1 MDINAQIY
9 NILCEAIDMKN
20 YQGNKMLYNLT
31 ESEKIN
37 ITDKMVV
44 ALYKSAMNKYNGID
58 FEYIPNAK
66 GDITKL
72 KNYDTLMQSIET
84 LDNIQTQFN
93 TKLNELQIIK
103 ESIRILQAYKKEFCL
118 CFIQDNQF
126 GQAIFNTIVMSI
138 IYGVDMCI
146 NTTISFITTPKSDL
160 NNLMA
165 NQRKYKNESSILFDN
180 MQKINDAA
188 NSGKLKDLFDKL
200 LTKNNF
206 LGSVTASTVIGIAVI
221 SLVGMAVLIIAIRE
235 LIYFFFNSRL
245 KLADYF
251 RKQAKFLELN
261 IAELKSVNAPQTI
274 ANKDEVIKKQQKKV
288 DQLLKLADKFEMEFV
303 KQQRDAEKELSK
315 KITPDEAI
323 NNDINDISL
332 V

>member
-1 MDINAQIY
+1 MSIDSQIY
-9 NILCEAIDMKN
+9 NILSEAIDIKN
-20 YQGNKMLYNLT
+20 YQGNKMLYNLD

-37 ITDKMVV
+37 ITDKMVA

-58 FEYIPNAK
+58 FEFIPDAK

-72 KNYDTLMQSIET
+72 KNYNTLIQSIDTLK
-84 LDNIQTQFN
+84 NIQSQFKV
-93 TKLNELQIIK
+93 KLNELQIIE

-118 CFIQDNQF
+118 CFIQDKQF
-126 GQAIFNTIVMSI
+126 GQAIFNTVTMGI

-146 NTTISFITTPKSDL
+146 NATVSFITTPNSDL
-160 NNLMA
+160 KNSMSI
-165 NQRKYKNESSILFDN
+165 QRKYKSESNILFDN
-180 MQKINDAA
+180 LQKINDAA

-200 LTKNNF
+200 LNKNNL
-206 LGSVTASTVIGIAVI
+206 LGGVTASTVIGIAAL
-221 SLVGMAVLIIAIRE
+221 SLIGVAVLVIAIRE
-235 LIYFFFNSRL
+235 LIYFFFNTRL
-245 KLADYF
+245 RLSDYF
-251 RKQAKFLELN
+251 KKQAKFLELN
-261 IAELKSVNAPQTI
+261 ITELKSVNAPQTI

-323 NNDINDISL
+323 NNDIDNISL
-332 V
+332 I